1 MSGKVRLASGTGL
14 LLPMVAAWQRRGHCR
29 DGAWCGEGR
38 RVALEVARRV
48 RGERRDM
55 REKGAERPAKREGS
69 GSEEEDELLPEL
81 DGILRFHSRKRRK

>member
-1 MSGKVRLASGTGL
+1 
-14 LLPMVAAWQRRGHCR
+14 
-29 DGAWCGEGR
+29 
-38 RVALEVARRV
+38 VALEGARRV